1 MAPMGFLSPLLSFPA
16 FLSRF
21 FKPTFPADRAVPIAA
36 LPRHFAPGA
45 GRVLAAR
52 DGSDPGPAWS
62 GFPRDKTG
70 TLSGSEE
77 RGFQG

>member
-1 MAPMGFLSPLLSFPA
+1 MAPMGFLLPLLSFPA
-16 FLSRF
+16 SQSRV
-21 FKPTFPADRAVPIAA
+21 FKPSFPADRAAQTAA
-36 LPRHFAPGA
+36 LPRHIAPGA

-52 DGSDPGPAWS
+52 DGSALGPAWS
-62 GFPRDKTG
+62 GLRRDKTG